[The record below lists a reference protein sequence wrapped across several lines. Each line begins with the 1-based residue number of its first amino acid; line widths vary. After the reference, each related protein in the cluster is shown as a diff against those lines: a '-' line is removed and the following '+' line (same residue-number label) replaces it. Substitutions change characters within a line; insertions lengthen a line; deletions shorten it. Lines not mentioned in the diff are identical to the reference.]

1 MKKVNCFVRAARRF
15 ESATIH
21 QIYLVAKI
29 FDGQLKRGG
38 GELKRMVSEMSL
50 GLDEET
56 KGDFTAPV
64 LSPSFKGSS
73 YG

>member
-1 MKKVNCFVRAARRF
+1 MAEITSRYCRWWF

-29 FDGQLKRGG
+29 FDGQLKRGA
-38 GELKRMVSEMSL
+38 ERLKRMVSEMSL

-56 KGDFTAPV
+56 KGNLPH
-64 LSPSFKGSS
+64 P
-73 YG
+73 